1 MEEKLCSYGKQAGCK
16 VCDQIIYAKCP
27 KFATQHKRF
36 LIGALAPFN
45 FEWSHEFTPYRSFR
59 CVYYVG
65 SVPQKVALLKSA
77 AVNCA
82 LSLGLRVVRF
92 SLSRVLSWV
101 IDSDREDFLFP
112 VIFYLRVEQRVN
124 LTKKVE
130 EVSSCVGQFVDWA
143 TSNGHYVFINSQF
156 PLLSIEGYSV
166 K

>member
-1 MEEKLCSYGKQAGCK
+1 M
-16 VCDQIIYAKCP
+16 
-27 KFATQHKRF
+27 
-36 LIGALAPFN
+36 
-45 FEWSHEFTPYRSFR
+45 
-59 CVYYVG
+59 
-65 SVPQKVALLKSA
+65 
-77 AVNCA
+77 
-82 LSLGLRVVRF
+82 VRF